1 MLNEMNFIKIHEFI
15 VYLKESKLVDITFQS
30 QFTIIIMALAANEPW
45 NLRKLLRVIGDPDDD
60 SKTEEEHELARER
73 CIQWCQEV
81 GLLRSQR
88 ICPKKNLRGNRRGQ
102 ICGAVLHP
110 VKSSRSYRAD
120 WTSIGKRFRHRPKE
134 HNEFEEAITK
144 NSWYK
149 FIFVSHF

>member
-1 MLNEMNFIKIHEFI
+1 
-15 VYLKESKLVDITFQS
+15 
-30 QFTIIIMALAANEPW
+30 MALATNEPW
-45 NLRKLLRVIGDPDDD
+45 NLRKLLRVFGDPDDD
-60 SKTEEEHELARER
+60 SKTEEEHELAREC

-81 GLLRSQR
+81 CLLRSQR
-88 ICPKKNLRGNRRGQ
+88 ICLKKNLRGNRRGQ

-110 VKSSRSYRAD
+110 VKSSRSYGAD
-120 WTSIGKRFRHRPKE
+120 WTSIGRRFRHRPKE